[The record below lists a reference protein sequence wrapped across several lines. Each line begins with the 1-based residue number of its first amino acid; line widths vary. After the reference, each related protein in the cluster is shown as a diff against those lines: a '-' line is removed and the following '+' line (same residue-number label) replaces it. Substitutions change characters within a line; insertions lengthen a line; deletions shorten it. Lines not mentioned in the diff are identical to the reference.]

1 MALLIEKNVDVL
13 GDISLSQLYVRLTV
27 GYGPGGSSLVIIA
40 NPYSSKVAYGL
51 SSITNTFYVEGI
63 PHDQEIAYDREV
75 DGIDLLTFAH
85 DKTKE
90 FLSTDVMKDIPVLDP
105 STGEPT
111 YDPSTGLPIT
121 EEVLDIPKFAMDSS
135 ISIVDISIG

>member
-27 GYGPGGSSLVIIA
+27 GYGPGGSSLVIVT
-40 NPYSSKVAYGL
+40 NPYSTKAAYDL
-51 SSITNTFYVEGI
+51 NPIMNSFYVMGI
-63 PHDQEIAYDREV
+63 PPKQEIAYNREI

-121 EEVLDIPKFAMDSS
+121 EEVIDIPKFVMDSS